1 MNRNLLIVDDEIE
14 ILEWLQ
20 ELFTYDFDRE
30 IGVYTAKSGKEA
42 LELLNQV
49 RLDVVL
55 TDIKMPGMDGI
66 TMFEK
71 IKENWPKCKT
81 VFLTGYRNFDDLY
94 RVMNHKDVKYIL
106 KTEGDDV
113 IMAAVRESFD
123 ELEKEQEAANQL
135 MDEARRMEKAR
146 YWMRRDLMNQVFSGN
161 LPEKLQEQMR
171 RMGVE
176 LDAEQSVQ
184 PYLLRM
190 DSISGGSGR
199 EPALLLETLIQ
210 SIRRSQPSALKMY
223 LHPLDSQH
231 AVLLVQPASGEKTD
245 WDTLNVL
252 AEGMLEYA
260 QEDFKVS
267 VETSFSAVFYPEQ
280 AQLSDL
286 AKVVPV
292 LRMYMNHYVGGAQ
305 ELLYRVPLSDDSS
318 KCAAHV
324 SSASQVGNLLRF
336 MELRKENEYFE
347 LLSAC
352 LTEMARF
359 ESMHNPKALEIY
371 YAVAVRLL
379 QFINEN
385 QMNEAMAYK
394 AALYKLT
401 NAEAHGSWV
410 QAAQYLSDVS
420 RAIFELLEGN
430 EVTVSN
436 RLLTNVIHY
445 IDSHLGDD
453 LSLTKLSQVG
463 GFNAS
468 YLSRLFKQI
477 TGQGPSEYILRK
489 RIELAKTLLSDTNE
503 KIQDIA
509 AKTGY
514 LSAHSFTRTFRAET
528 GISPTEWRNSNQKGT
543 F

>member
-20 ELFTYDFDRE
+20 ELFTYDYDQE
-30 IGVYTAKSGKEA
+30 IGVYTAKSAKEA
-42 LELLNQV
+42 LDLLNQV

-113 IMAAVRESFD
+113 IMAAVRASFE
-123 ELEKEQEAANQL
+123 ELEKEQEAANKV
-135 MDEARRMEKAR
+135 MDEAHLMEKAR

-161 LPEKLQEQMR
+161 LQDNIQEQMQ
-171 RMGVE
+171 RMDVE
-176 LDAEQSVQ
+176 LNVGQKVQ
-184 PYLLRM
+184 PYLLRI
-190 DSISGGSGR
+190 DSVSDRSGR
-199 EPALLLETLIQ
+199 EPAFLLETLIQ
-210 SIRRSQPSALKMY
+210 SIRHSQPSTLKLY

-231 AVLLVQPASGEKTD
+231 AALLIQPVSSEKTD
-245 WDTLNVL
+245 WNTLNVL

-260 QEDFKVS
+260 QEGFRVS
-267 VETSFSAVFYPEQ
+267 VDTSFSAIFYPEQ
-280 AQLSDL
+280 VQLSEL
-286 AKVVPV
+286 VKVVPV
-292 LRMYMNHYVGGAQ
+292 MRMYMNHYVGSAR
-305 ELLYRVPLSDDSS
+305 ELLYRVPLSDDSG
-318 KCAAHV
+318 KCAAQAF
-324 SSASQVGNLLRF
+324 SLSQVGNLLRF

-347 LLSAC
+347 LLKAF

-359 ESMHNPKALEIY
+359 ESMHDPKALEIY
-371 YAVAVRLL
+371 YAIAVRLL

-385 QMNEAMAYK
+385 QMSEALAYK
-394 AALYKLT
+394 TALYKLT
-401 NAEAHGSWV
+401 NAEEHQSWM

-430 EVTVSN
+430 EAAVSN
-436 RLLTNVIHY
+436 RLLTSVIQY

-468 YLSRLFKQI
+468 YLSRLFKQT

-489 RIELAKTLLSDTNE
+489 RIDLAKTLLSDTNE

-528 GISPTEWRNSNQKGT
+528 GISPTEWRNSKQKGI